1 MPRPVNRRNP
11 AASVVYRFAAGIAF
25 LLMRLQ
31 RWRFDVRDAHHLPEV
46 GGAVIAANHTS
57 FVDFF
62 TTGRHAYLEQGRPV
76 RILAKESLFRV
87 PVFGWFMRRA
97 EHIPVHR
104 GAGGRALAS
113 AVEALQRG
121 ELVLVLPEQTIS
133 PAFELLTFKRG
144 AARMA
149 AAAGV
154 PLIPAV
160 SWGTHRFATVGRRPR
175 FRWRLPVTIH
185 YGEPMYPQPD
195 DDLGEVLVELRLR
208 IERLLH
214 HVQSTYP
221 DGAPR
226 DAWWVPARLGGGAPP
241 PDEVR
246 AFLESLRQG
255 WGRRPAG
262 RDERA

>member
-1 MPRPVNRRNP
+1 VPRPTDDRNP
-11 AASVVYRFAAGIAF
+11 AASLVYRLAAGFAF
-25 LLMRLQ
+25 LLMRIQ
-31 RWRFDVRDAHHLPEV
+31 RWRFDVHDAHHLPSV

-62 TTGRHAYLEQGRPV
+62 TTGRHAYVEQGRPV

-87 PVFGWFMRRA
+87 PVFGWFMRQA
-97 EHIPVHR
+97 EHIPVRR

-113 AVEALQRG
+113 AVEALRRG

-133 PAFELLTFKRG
+133 PAFELLPFKRG

-154 PLIPAV
+154 PLVPAV

-185 YGEPMYPQPD
+185 YGEPLYPGPD
-195 DDLGEVLVELRLR
+195 DDLAEVLIELRDR

-214 HVQSTYP
+214 QVQRTYP
-221 DGAPR
+221 DGTPAG
-226 DAWWVPARLGGGAPP
+226 AWWVPARLGGGAPE
-241 PDEVR
+241 PDEVHD
-246 AFLESLRQG
+246 FLEALKHR

-262 RDERA
+262 RGEGA